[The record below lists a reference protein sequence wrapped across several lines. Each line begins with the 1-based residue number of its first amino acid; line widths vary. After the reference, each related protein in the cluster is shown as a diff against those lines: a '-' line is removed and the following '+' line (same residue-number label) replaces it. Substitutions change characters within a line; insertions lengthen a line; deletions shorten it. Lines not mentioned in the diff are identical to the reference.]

1 MVCVYGHMCVYRGQR
16 LTLCFLVCYFF
27 FLHSFFW
34 LTRPPQLCWAPQDK
48 ASFLTDSQSLPG
60 TPCCYWHLLP
70 QWVAPDT
77 EFPPPQ
83 TLSSFSLQTKT
94 ELWPFGKPISF
105 ISWLS
110 HIPLLFLH
118 AGTLAWVGY
127 WPKASEWP
135 TDTTSLTELV
145 PREAKESS
153 QVGGRM
159 MSLPFPYWAEKDTGY
174 LSTFEKLFIN
184 TETWTSLLYG
194 Q

>member
-34 LTRPPQLCWAPQDK
+34 LTRAPQLCWAPHDK
-48 ASFLTDSQSLPG
+48 ASFLTDSSVSQSLPG
-60 TPCCYWHLLP
+60 TSCCYWHLLP

-153 QVGGRM
+153 QVVWTNDESALPILGREGH
-159 MSLPFPYWAEKDTGY
+159 W
-174 LSTFEKLFIN
+174 LSFHFWRVIHKHRDMN
-184 TETWTSLLYG
+184 
-194 Q
+194 